1 MIARHLFLG
10 ATALSLITV
19 PLTSAEAEEKPASAY
34 VQCDGQPDN
43 VTDGETAARL
53 LGAVTLL
60 GLFAPPHEAADSSK
74 RQSGAAGVSACNSLL
89 SGDRQESNPRRRLG
103 LIFGRAIHQIEAK
116 NYAAALGDVEM
127 ARREA
132 QAAGFTN
139 DAYFVRSRGRAFDEI
154 ESAALFR
161 MGRVEDARTASL
173 RDTRNDEFSVVQLLS
188 AATYGDFLPTISP
201 DEEQVSIWTARL
213 MPPLAGV
220 RAARLDLDRRFAE
233 SARLWDALAEMD
245 AEHTPETNSSMT
257 IARAAIAHALAGNF
271 ALAAQRAKAAHDN
284 SEKRRLEGKPESG
297 PAELVELLD
306 FYGIIEQAHSG
317 DIKAAR
323 RLFSA
328 RSQWLSASLGSV
340 MELSRRLRQ
349 DASPD
354 ELIGG
359 LAKSPEELWKD
370 HADSKRAEMLAKDSD
385 NKSLFA
391 LVPAERSGKL
401 YQAVAKNVW
410 RTDNSKIVLKNPKA
424 DPSKSRFEIMYL
436 PLTDPVVALDAYV
449 LHAALIARSRGQQ
462 GFVFTPSFSSRSLVG
477 LFRTGNRGDR
487 GFPAEMFINA
497 NDVIQKLSPLIPMPA
512 S

>member
-1 MIARHLFLG
+1 
-10 ATALSLITV
+10 
-19 PLTSAEAEEKPASAY
+19 
-34 VQCDGQPDN
+34 
-43 VTDGETAARL
+43 
-53 LGAVTLL
+53 
-60 GLFAPPHEAADSSK
+60 
-74 RQSGAAGVSACNSLL
+74 
-89 SGDRQESNPRRRLG
+89 
-103 LIFGRAIHQIEAK
+103 
-116 NYAAALGDVEM
+116 
-127 ARREA
+127 
-132 QAAGFTN
+132 
-139 DAYFVRSRGRAFDEI
+139 
-154 ESAALFR
+154 
-161 MGRVEDARTASL
+161 
-173 RDTRNDEFSVVQLLS
+173 
-188 AATYGDFLPTISP
+188 
-201 DEEQVSIWTARL
+201 
-213 MPPLAGV
+213 
-220 RAARLDLDRRFAE
+220 
-233 SARLWDALAEMD
+233 
-245 AEHTPETNSSMT
+245 
-257 IARAAIAHALAGNF
+257 
-271 ALAAQRAKAAHDN
+271 
-284 SEKRRLEGKPESG
+284 
-297 PAELVELLD
+297 
-306 FYGIIEQAHSG
+306 
-317 DIKAAR
+317 
-323 RLFSA
+323 
-328 RSQWLSASLGSV
+328 

>member
-1 MIARHLFLG
+1 
-10 ATALSLITV
+10 
-19 PLTSAEAEEKPASAY
+19 
-34 VQCDGQPDN
+34 
-43 VTDGETAARL
+43 
-53 LGAVTLL
+53 
-60 GLFAPPHEAADSSK
+60 
-74 RQSGAAGVSACNSLL
+74 
-89 SGDRQESNPRRRLG
+89 
-103 LIFGRAIHQIEAK
+103 
-116 NYAAALGDVEM
+116 
-127 ARREA
+127 
-132 QAAGFTN
+132 
-139 DAYFVRSRGRAFDEI
+139 
-154 ESAALFR
+154 